1 MFGPKSGRRVNRSQ
15 ESGGRGG
22 GGVGCRGGGKGGGG
36 QVVRGGG
43 GLSSGILQGKRFT
56 NSFPEANVDHNNG
69 ADVEVRITRPKPG
82 IKAVRQ

>member
-1 MFGPKSGRRVNRSQ
+1 M
-15 ESGGRGG
+15 
-22 GGVGCRGGGKGGGG
+22 
-36 QVVRGGG
+36 VRGGG
-43 GLSSGILQGKRFT
+43 GLSSGILQGKRFP